1 TAKYPVPHPSRVDRS
16 EGIQSVS
23 LSWLNIQVFTKCEK
37 ISGEVKSGQLLA
49 IMGASGAG
57 KTTLLNVLTA
67 RNLSKLRVK
76 GVVLLNGQAVSAETM
91 ASLSSYIE
99 QHDLFHPLLTVREH
113 LVFQSLLRMDRSL
126 TREQKNFNLSKCMDT
141 QIGGDFEFK
150 GISGGEMKRLSFASE
165 QQLEIDEPTTGLD
178 SFMAQNIVQTLKTMA
193 SEGRTIVCTI
203 HQPSSQVFALFDHIL
218 LMADGRVAFMGTTE
232 LAITSD
238 KFEIKREKV
247 NKICDNYLNS
257 RFCQQI
263 SVNNNAIECQTRHTF
278 GAQIDD
284 NSRTKYLT
292 AYKYGFWAQMR
303 ALLWRSYLLTS

>member
-1 TAKYPVPHPSRVDRS
+1 MITFGSGICLFLREHHKHLVYNMTLGLSMMLIVYYLIGLNSDPCAYLTSIPDWLVWVKYLDFLHYAY
-16 EGIQSVS
+16 ES
-23 LSWLNIQVFTKCEK
+23 LVVNQWQYIDD
-37 ISGEVKSGQLLA
+37 IP
-49 IMGASGAG
+49 GAG

-99 QHDLFHPLLTVREH
+99 QHELFHPLLTVREH

-126 TREQKNFNLSKCMDT
+126 TRELKNFNLSKCMDT

-165 QQLEIDEPTTGLD
+165 ILSNVSLIDEPTTGLD

-203 HQPSSQVFALFDHIL
+203 HQPSSQVF
-218 LMADGRVAFMGTTE
+218 
-232 LAITSD
+232 
-238 KFEIKREKV
+238 
-247 NKICDNYLNS
+247 
-257 RFCQQI
+257 
-263 SVNNNAIECQTRHTF
+263 
-278 GAQIDD
+278 
-284 NSRTKYLT
+284 
-292 AYKYGFWAQMR
+292 
-303 ALLWRSYLLTS
+303 